1 MAEVLGTALSIVG
14 AVGVLGQI
22 FSGCITAYSLFTT
35 ASNLSRDSE
44 KLTCKIRIE
53 EMRLLVWGREWGVLE
68 GRFEEVLRR
77 EEHVGN
83 ERLRGLAVQILSELY
98 RTMTDFQ
105 RLRERYGVVEEGEG
119 EGGKR
124 VIEGGEGEREMERE
138 KEKGSFGLGKLS
150 LRSELSKR
158 VKWVIGDKEKFTV
171 LLQDLKDYNDGLEQ
185 LFPPSRLATLHRT
198 WTNELLQGAHR
209 DLGKLRILETASSGV
224 YPGLN
229 ISANLKQLK
238 INLDEKET
246 KNFKPTYT
254 LKIQRH
260 ALVIKNSDM
269 GRTHGQY
276 KNPSLAEAQEII
288 VEWVEYEKEDLDAR
302 LNHLRRIDDLA
313 RMIHS
318 ASDRHPDL
326 QTIDCLGYTDDSTS
340 SRYGLI
346 YRTPT
351 RSSSSSTLNA
361 LISSNDF
368 RTPDLDDRF
377 KLAHTLS
384 VALWSLHSLDWL
396 HKNLCSSNILF
407 FPSAYSKSP
416 GISRERENVPDIGTP
431 YLLGFD
437 ASRPDHMSEMSIA
450 SRNPAAAN
458 LHRHPSSLH
467 SSSCPRK
474 QYCKSFDIYSL
485 GLVLLEIGLWK
496 ILQVYHKPHYSAERF
511 RDKVVLQNLVPG
523 LGSKVGRG
531 YREVVERCLGVREDL
546 TGVEAGV
553 LMEFVVGRLEGL
565 RV

>member
-35 ASNLSRDSE
+35 ASDLSRDSE
-44 KLTCKIRIE
+44 KLICKIKIE

-68 GRFEEVLRR
+68 GKFEEELKR
-77 EEHVGN
+77 EEGIGN
-83 ERLRGLAVQILSELY
+83 AKLRGLAMEILSELY
-98 RTMTDFQ
+98 RTITDFQ
-105 RLRERYGVVEEGEG
+105 RLREKYGVVEESGRRGE
-119 EGGKR
+119 
-124 VIEGGEGEREMERE
+124 IERRESWDREMEN
-138 KEKGSFGLGKLS
+138 EKGGFGMGKLS
-150 LRSELSKR
+150 LRHELSKR
-158 VKWVIGDKEKFTV
+158 VKWVISDKEKFTV
-171 LLQDLKDYNDGLEQ
+171 LLQDLKDYNNGLEQ

-209 DLGKLRILETASSGV
+209 DLGKLKDLEAASSGV
-224 YPGLN
+224 YPTLN
-229 ISANLKQLK
+229 VSANLKQLR

-260 ALVIKNSDM
+260 ALVVKNKDM

-276 KNPSLAEAQEII
+276 RNPSLAEPQEII

-318 ASDRHPDL
+318 ASNRHPDL
-326 QTIDCLGYTDDSTS
+326 HTIDCLGYTDDSTA

-346 YRTPT
+346 YRSP
-351 RSSSSSTLNA
+351 SSSSSTLNS
-361 LISSNDF
+361 LITSNDF
-368 RTPDLDDRF
+368 RTPDLGDRF

-407 FPSAYSKSP
+407 FPSAYTKSP
-416 GISRERENVPDIGTP
+416 RIAKERENVPDISTP

-437 ASRPDHMSEMSIA
+437 ASRPDHMGEISIA
-450 SRNPAAAN
+450 SRNPMAAD

-474 QYCKSFDIYSL
+474 EYCKSFDIYSL
-485 GLVLLEIGLWK
+485 GLILLEIGLWK
-496 ILQVYHKPHYSAERF
+496 TLQTYHKPHYSAEKF
-511 RDKVVLQNLVPG
+511 RDKIVVQNLVPG

-531 YREVVERCLGVREDL
+531 YREVVERCLGVREDVN
-546 TGVEAGV
+546 GVEAGA
-553 LMEFVVGRLEGL
+553 LMEFVVGRLESL

>member
-22 FSGCITAYSLFTT
+22 FSGCITAYSLFTA

-44 KLTCKIRIE
+44 KLICKIKIE

-68 GRFEEVLRR
+68 GKFEEELKR
-77 EEHVGN
+77 EESIGN
-83 ERLRGLAVQILSELY
+83 ERLRGLAMEILSELY
-98 RTMTDFQ
+98 RTITDFQ
-105 RLRERYGVVEEGEG
+105 KLRERYGVVEENGESN
-119 EGGKR
+119 E
-124 VIEGGEGEREMERE
+124 VEERHIVERE
-138 KEKGSFGLGKLS
+138 KEKGGFGMGKLS
-150 LRSELSKR
+150 LRNELSKR

-185 LFPPSRLATLHRT
+185 LFPPARLAMLHRT
-198 WTNELLQGAHR
+198 WTNQLLQGAHR
-209 DLGKLRILETASSGV
+209 DLGKLHMLETASSGV
-224 YPGLN
+224 YPRLN
-229 ISANLKQLK
+229 ISANLKQLR

-260 ALVIKNSDM
+260 ALVVKNSDM

-276 KNPSLAEAQEII
+276 KNPSLAEPQEII
-288 VEWVEYEKEDLDAR
+288 VEWVDYDKEDLDAR
-302 LNHLRRIDDLA
+302 VNHLRRIDDLA

-326 QTIDCLGYTDDSTS
+326 HTIDCLGYTDDGTS

-346 YRTPT
+346 YRSPT
-351 RSSSSSTLNA
+351 LSPSSSTLNE
-361 LISSNDF
+361 LIASNDF
-368 RTPDLDDRF
+368 RTPDLGDRF

-407 FPSAYSKSP
+407 FPSAYAKIM
-416 GISRERENVPDIGTP
+416 GISKERENIPDISTP

-437 ASRPDHMSEMSIA
+437 ASRPDHMGEMSIA
-450 SRNPAAAN
+450 SRNPAAAD

-474 QYCKSFDIYSL
+474 PYCKAFDIYSL
-485 GLVLLEIGLWK
+485 GLILLEIGLWK
-496 ILQVYHKPHYSAERF
+496 TLQMYHKPHYSAERF
-511 RDKVVLQNLVPG
+511 RDKIVVQSLVPG
-523 LGSKVGRG
+523 LGSKVGRR
-531 YREVVERCLGVREDL
+531 YREVVERCLGVREGL
-546 TGVEAGV
+546 NEVEAGV
-553 LMEFVVGRLEGL
+553 LMEFVVGRLEDL

>member
-35 ASNLSRDSE
+35 ASDLSRDSE
-44 KLTCKIRIE
+44 KLICKIKIE

-68 GRFEEVLRR
+68 GKFEEELKR
-77 EEHVGN
+77 EEGIGN
-83 ERLRGLAVQILSELY
+83 ARLRGLAMEILSELY
-98 RTMTDFQ
+98 RTITDFQ
-105 RLRERYGVVEEGEG
+105 RLREKYGIVEESGGRDQIERRESCDGE
-119 EGGKR
+119 
-124 VIEGGEGEREMERE
+124 VE
-138 KEKGSFGLGKLS
+138 KEKGGFGMGKLS
-150 LRSELSKR
+150 LRSELSKK
-158 VKWVIGDKEKFTV
+158 VKWVISDKEKFTV
-171 LLQDLKDYNDGLEQ
+171 LLQDLKDYNNGLEQ

-209 DLGKLRILETASSGV
+209 DLDKLKDLEAASSGV
-224 YPGLN
+224 YPALN
-229 ISANLKQLK
+229 VSANLKQLR
-238 INLDEKET
+238 INLDERET

-260 ALVIKNSDM
+260 ALVVKNTDM

-276 KNPSLAEAQEII
+276 RNPSLAEPQEII

-318 ASDRHPDL
+318 ASNRHPDL
-326 QTIDCLGYTDDSTS
+326 HTIDCLGYTDDSTS
-340 SRYGLI
+340 SRYALI
-346 YRTPT
+346 YRSP
-351 RSSSSSTLNA
+351 SSSSSTLNS
-361 LISSNDF
+361 LITSNDF
-368 RTPDLDDRF
+368 RTPDLGDRF
-377 KLAHTLS
+377 KLAHKLS

-407 FPSAYSKSP
+407 FPSAYTESPRISK
-416 GISRERENVPDIGTP
+416 ERENVPDISTP

-437 ASRPDHMSEMSIA
+437 ASRPDHMGEMSIA
-450 SRNPAAAN
+450 SRNPTAAD

-474 QYCKSFDIYSL
+474 EYCKSFDIYSL
-485 GLVLLEIGLWK
+485 GLILLEIGLWK
-496 ILQVYHKPHYSAERF
+496 TLQTYHKPHYSAEKF
-511 RDKVVLQNLVPG
+511 RDKIVVQNLVPG

-531 YREVVERCLGVREDL
+531 YREVVERCLGVREDVN
-546 TGVEAGV
+546 GVEAGT

>member
-1 MAEVLGTALSIVG
+1 M
-14 AVGVLGQI
+14 
-22 FSGCITAYSLFTT
+22 
-35 ASNLSRDSE
+35 
-44 KLTCKIRIE
+44 
-53 EMRLLVWGREWGVLE
+53 VWGREWGVLE
-68 GRFEEVLRR
+68 GRFEEELKR
-77 EEHVGN
+77 EEGIGN
-83 ERLRGLAVQILSELY
+83 ERLRGLAMEILSELY
-98 RTMTDFQ
+98 RTITDFQ
-105 RLRERYGVVEEGEG
+105 RLREKYGVVEES
-119 EGGKR
+119 GGR
-124 VIEGGEGEREMERE
+124 DMIEGRESCDREVE
-138 KEKGSFGLGKLS
+138 KEKGGFGIGKLN
-150 LRSELSKR
+150 LRSEMSKR
-158 VKWVIGDKEKFTV
+158 VKWVISDKEKFTV
-171 LLQDLKDYNDGLEQ
+171 LLQDLKDYNNGLEQ

-209 DLGKLRILETASSGV
+209 DLGKLKDLEAASSGV
-224 YPGLN
+224 YPALN
-229 ISANLKQLK
+229 VSANLKQLR

-260 ALVIKNSDM
+260 ALVVKNSQM

-276 KNPSLAEAQEII
+276 RNPSLAEPQEII

-326 QTIDCLGYTDDSTS
+326 HTIDCLGYTDDSTS

-346 YRTPT
+346 YRSL
-351 RSSSSSTLNA
+351 SSSSSTLNY
-361 LISSNDF
+361 LITSNDF
-368 RTPDLDDRF
+368 RTPDLGDRF

-407 FPSAYSKSP
+407 FPSAYTNSTRISK
-416 GISRERENVPDIGTP
+416 ERENVPDISTP

-437 ASRPDHMSEMSIA
+437 ASRPDQMGEMSIA
-450 SRNPAAAN
+450 SRNPTAAD

-474 QYCKSFDIYSL
+474 EYCKSFDIYSL
-485 GLVLLEIGLWK
+485 GLILLEIGLWK
-496 ILQVYHKPHYSAERF
+496 TLQTYHKPHYSAEKF
-511 RDKVVLQNLVPG
+511 RDKIVVQNLVPG

-531 YREVVERCLGVREDL
+531 YREVVERCLGVREDVN
-546 TGVEAGV
+546 GVEAGT

>member
-44 KLTCKIRIE
+44 KLICKIKIE

-68 GRFEEVLRR
+68 GRFEEELKR
-77 EEHVGN
+77 EEGIGN
-83 ERLRGLAVQILSELY
+83 ERLRGLAMEILSELY
-98 RTMTDFQ
+98 RTITDFQ
-105 RLRERYGVVEEGEG
+105 RLREKYGVVEES
-119 EGGKR
+119 GGR
-124 VIEGGEGEREMERE
+124 DMIEGRESCDREVE
-138 KEKGSFGLGKLS
+138 KEKGGFGIGKLN
-150 LRSELSKR
+150 LRSEMSKR
-158 VKWVIGDKEKFTV
+158 VKWVISDKEKFTV
-171 LLQDLKDYNDGLEQ
+171 LLQDLKDYNNGLEQ

-209 DLGKLRILETASSGV
+209 DLGKLKDLEAASSGV
-224 YPGLN
+224 YPALN
-229 ISANLKQLK
+229 VSANLKQLR

-260 ALVIKNSDM
+260 ALVVKNSQM

-276 KNPSLAEAQEII
+276 RNPSLAEPQEII

-326 QTIDCLGYTDDSTS
+326 HTIDCLGYTDDSTS

-346 YRTPT
+346 YRSL
-351 RSSSSSTLNA
+351 SSSSSTLNY
-361 LISSNDF
+361 LITSNDF
-368 RTPDLDDRF
+368 RTPDLGDRF

-407 FPSAYSKSP
+407 FPSAYTNSTRISK
-416 GISRERENVPDIGTP
+416 ERENVPDISTP

-437 ASRPDHMSEMSIA
+437 ASRPDQMGEMSIA
-450 SRNPAAAN
+450 SRNPTAAD

-474 QYCKSFDIYSL
+474 EYCKSFDIYSL
-485 GLVLLEIGLWK
+485 GLILLEIGLWK
-496 ILQVYHKPHYSAERF
+496 TLQMYHKPHYSAEKF
-511 RDKVVLQNLVPG
+511 RDKIVVQNLVPG

-531 YREVVERCLGVREDL
+531 YREVVERCLGVREDVN
-546 TGVEAGV
+546 GVEAGT

>member
-44 KLTCKIRIE
+44 KLICKIKIE
-53 EMRLLVWGREWGVLE
+53 EMRLT
-68 GRFEEVLRR
+68 
-77 EEHVGN
+77 
-83 ERLRGLAVQILSELY
+83 I
-98 RTMTDFQ
+98 TDFQ
-105 RLRERYGVVEEGEG
+105 RLREKYGVVEES
-119 EGGKR
+119 GGR
-124 VIEGGEGEREMERE
+124 DMIEGRESCDREVE
-138 KEKGSFGLGKLS
+138 KEKGGFGIGKLN
-150 LRSELSKR
+150 LRSEMSKR
-158 VKWVIGDKEKFTV
+158 VKWVISDKEKFTV
-171 LLQDLKDYNDGLEQ
+171 LLQDLKDYNNGLEQ

-209 DLGKLRILETASSGV
+209 DLGKLKDLEAASSGV
-224 YPGLN
+224 YPALN
-229 ISANLKQLK
+229 VSANLKQLR

-260 ALVIKNSDM
+260 ALVVKNSQM

-276 KNPSLAEAQEII
+276 RNPSLAEPQEII

-326 QTIDCLGYTDDSTS
+326 HTIDCLGYTDDSTS

-346 YRTPT
+346 YRSL
-351 RSSSSSTLNA
+351 SSSSSTLNY
-361 LISSNDF
+361 LITSNDF
-368 RTPDLDDRF
+368 RTPDLGDRF

-407 FPSAYSKSP
+407 FPSAYTNSTRISK
-416 GISRERENVPDIGTP
+416 ERENVPDISTP

-437 ASRPDHMSEMSIA
+437 ASRPDQMGEMSIA
-450 SRNPAAAN
+450 SRNPTAAD

-474 QYCKSFDIYSL
+474 EYCKSFDIYSL
-485 GLVLLEIGLWK
+485 GLILLEIGLWK
-496 ILQVYHKPHYSAERF
+496 TLQTYHKPHYSAEKF
-511 RDKVVLQNLVPG
+511 RDKIVVQNLVPG

-531 YREVVERCLGVREDL
+531 YREVVERCLGVREDVN
-546 TGVEAGV
+546 GIEAGT

>member
-44 KLTCKIRIE
+44 KLICKIKIE

-68 GRFEEVLRR
+68 GRFEEELKR
-77 EEHVGN
+77 EEGIGN
-83 ERLRGLAVQILSELY
+83 ERLRGLAMEILSELY
-98 RTMTDFQ
+98 RTITDFQ
-105 RLRERYGVVEEGEG
+105 RLREKYGVVEER
-119 EGGKR
+119 GGR
-124 VIEGGEGEREMERE
+124 DMIEGRESCDREVE
-138 KEKGSFGLGKLS
+138 KEKGGFGMGKLN
-150 LRSELSKR
+150 LRSEMSKR
-158 VKWVIGDKEKFTV
+158 VKWVISDKEKFTV
-171 LLQDLKDYNDGLEQ
+171 LLQDLKDYNNGLEQ

-209 DLGKLRILETASSGV
+209 DLGKLKDLEAASSGV
-224 YPGLN
+224 YPALN
-229 ISANLKQLK
+229 VSANLKQLR

-246 KNFKPTYT
+246 KNFKPTYS

-260 ALVIKNSDM
+260 ALVAKNSQM

-276 KNPSLAEAQEII
+276 RNPSLAEPQEII

-326 QTIDCLGYTDDSTS
+326 HTIDCLGYTDDSTS

-346 YRTPT
+346 YRSL
-351 RSSSSSTLNA
+351 SSSSSTLNY
-361 LISSNDF
+361 LITSNDF
-368 RTPDLDDRF
+368 RTPDLGDRF

-407 FPSAYSKSP
+407 FPSAYTNSTRISK
-416 GISRERENVPDIGTP
+416 ERENVPDISTP

-437 ASRPDHMSEMSIA
+437 ASRPDQMGEMSIA
-450 SRNPAAAN
+450 SRNPTGAD

-474 QYCKSFDIYSL
+474 EYCKSFDIYSL
-485 GLVLLEIGLWK
+485 GLILLEIGLWK
-496 ILQVYHKPHYSAERF
+496 TLQTYHKPHYSAEKF
-511 RDKVVLQNLVPG
+511 RDKIVVQNLVPG

-531 YREVVERCLGVREDL
+531 YREVVERCLGVREDVN
-546 TGVEAGV
+546 GVEAGT

>member
-1 MAEVLGTALSIVG
+1 MAEALGTALSIVG

-35 ASNLSRDSE
+35 ASDLSRDSE
-44 KLTCKIRIE
+44 KLICKIKIE

-68 GRFEEVLRR
+68 GRFEEELKR
-77 EEHVGN
+77 EEGIGN
-83 ERLRGLAVQILSELY
+83 ARLRGLAMEILSELY
-98 RTMTDFQ
+98 RTITDFQ
-105 RLRERYGVVEEGEG
+105 RLREKYGVVEQS
-119 EGGKR
+119 GGR
-124 VIEGGEGEREMERE
+124 DEIERRESYDREVE
-138 KEKGSFGLGKLS
+138 KEKVGFGKGKLS

-158 VKWVIGDKEKFTV
+158 VKWVISDKEKFTV
-171 LLQDLKDYNDGLEQ
+171 LLQDLKDYNNGLEQ

-209 DLGKLRILETASSGV
+209 DLHKLKDLEAASSGV
-224 YPGLN
+224 YPALN
-229 ISANLKQLK
+229 VSANLKQLR

-260 ALVIKNSDM
+260 ALVVKNSDI

-276 KNPSLAEAQEII
+276 RNRSSAEPQDII
-288 VEWVEYEKEDLDAR
+288 VEWVEYEKEDIDAR

-318 ASDRHPDL
+318 ASNRHPDL
-326 QTIDCLGYTDDSTS
+326 HTIDSLGYTDDSTS

-346 YRTPT
+346 YRSP
-351 RSSSSSTLNA
+351 SPSSSTLNS
-361 LISSNDF
+361 LITSNDF
-368 RTPDLDDRF
+368 RTPDLGDRF

-407 FPSAYSKSP
+407 FPSAYTKNPRISK
-416 GISRERENVPDIGTP
+416 ERENVPDISTP

-437 ASRPDHMSEMSIA
+437 ASRPDHMGEMSIA
-450 SRNPAAAN
+450 TRNPTAAD

-474 QYCKSFDIYSL
+474 EYCKSFDIYSL
-485 GLVLLEIGLWK
+485 GLILLEIGLWK
-496 ILQVYHKPHYSAERF
+496 TLQTYHKPHYSAEKF
-511 RDKVVLQNLVPG
+511 RDKIVVQNLVPG

-531 YREVVERCLGVREDL
+531 YREVVERCLGVREDVN
-546 TGVEAGV
+546 GAEAGA
-553 LMEFVVGRLEGL
+553 LMEFVVGRLKSL

>member
-44 KLTCKIRIE
+44 KLICKIKIE

-68 GRFEEVLRR
+68 GRFEEELKR
-77 EEHVGN
+77 EEGIGN
-83 ERLRGLAVQILSELY
+83 ERLRGLAMEILSELY
-98 RTMTDFQ
+98 RTITDFQ
-105 RLRERYGVVEEGEG
+105 RLREKYGVVEES
-119 EGGKR
+119 GGR
-124 VIEGGEGEREMERE
+124 DMIEGRESCDREVE
-138 KEKGSFGLGKLS
+138 KEKGGFGIGKLN
-150 LRSELSKR
+150 LRSEMSKR
-158 VKWVIGDKEKFTV
+158 VKWVISDKEKFTV
-171 LLQDLKDYNDGLEQ
+171 LLQDLKDYNNGLEQ

-209 DLGKLRILETASSGV
+209 DLGKLKDLEAASSGV
-224 YPGLN
+224 YPALN
-229 ISANLKQLK
+229 VSANLKQLR

-260 ALVIKNSDM
+260 ALVVKNSQM

-276 KNPSLAEAQEII
+276 RNPSLAEPQEII

-326 QTIDCLGYTDDSTS
+326 HTIDCLGYTDDSTS

-346 YRTPT
+346 YRSL
-351 RSSSSSTLNA
+351 SSSSSTLNY
-361 LISSNDF
+361 LITSNDF
-368 RTPDLDDRF
+368 RTPDLGDRF
-377 KLAHTLS
+377 ELAHTLS

-407 FPSAYSKSP
+407 FPSAYTNSTRISK
-416 GISRERENVPDIGTP
+416 ERENVPDISTP

-437 ASRPDHMSEMSIA
+437 ASRPDQMGEMSIA
-450 SRNPAAAN
+450 SRNPTAAD

-474 QYCKSFDIYSL
+474 EYCKSFDIYSL
-485 GLVLLEIGLWK
+485 GLILLEIGLWK
-496 ILQVYHKPHYSAERF
+496 TLQMYHKPHYSAEKF
-511 RDKVVLQNLVPG
+511 RDKIVVQNLVPG

-531 YREVVERCLGVREDL
+531 YREVVERCLGVREDVN
-546 TGVEAGV
+546 GVEAGT

>member
-44 KLTCKIRIE
+44 KLICKIKIE

-68 GRFEEVLRR
+68 GRFEEELKR
-77 EEHVGN
+77 EEGIGN
-83 ERLRGLAVQILSELY
+83 ERLRGLAMEILSELY
-98 RTMTDFQ
+98 RTITDFQ
-105 RLRERYGVVEEGEG
+105 RLREKYGVVEES
-119 EGGKR
+119 GGR
-124 VIEGGEGEREMERE
+124 DMIEGRESCDREVE
-138 KEKGSFGLGKLS
+138 KEKGGFGIGKLN
-150 LRSELSKR
+150 LRSEMSKR
-158 VKWVIGDKEKFTV
+158 VKWVISDKEKFTV
-171 LLQDLKDYNDGLEQ
+171 LLQDLKDYNNGLEQ

-209 DLGKLRILETASSGV
+209 DLGKLKDLEAASSGV
-224 YPGLN
+224 YPALN
-229 ISANLKQLK
+229 VSANLKQLR

-260 ALVIKNSDM
+260 ALVVKNSQM

-276 KNPSLAEAQEII
+276 RNPSLAEPQEII

-326 QTIDCLGYTDDSTS
+326 HTIDCLGYTDDSTS

-346 YRTPT
+346 YRSL
-351 RSSSSSTLNA
+351 SSSSSTLNY
-361 LISSNDF
+361 LITSNDF
-368 RTPDLDDRF
+368 RTPDLGDRF

-407 FPSAYSKSP
+407 FPSAYTNSTRISK
-416 GISRERENVPDIGTP
+416 ERENVPDISTP

-437 ASRPDHMSEMSIA
+437 ASRPDQMGEMSIA
-450 SRNPAAAN
+450 SRNPTAAD

-474 QYCKSFDIYSL
+474 EYCKSFDIYSL
-485 GLVLLEIGLWK
+485 GLILLEIGLWK
-496 ILQVYHKPHYSAERF
+496 TLQTYHKPHYSAEKF
-511 RDKVVLQNLVPG
+511 RDKIVVQNLVPG

-531 YREVVERCLGVREDL
+531 YREVVERCLGVREDVN
-546 TGVEAGV
+546 GVEAGT

>member
-44 KLTCKIRIE
+44 KLICKIKIE

-68 GRFEEVLRR
+68 GRFEEELKR
-77 EEHVGN
+77 EEGIGN
-83 ERLRGLAVQILSELY
+83 ERLRGLAMEILSELY
-98 RTMTDFQ
+98 RTITDFQ
-105 RLRERYGVVEEGEG
+105 RLREKYGVVEES
-119 EGGKR
+119 GGR
-124 VIEGGEGEREMERE
+124 DMIEGRESCDREVE
-138 KEKGSFGLGKLS
+138 KEKGGFGIGKLN
-150 LRSELSKR
+150 LRSEMSKR
-158 VKWVIGDKEKFTV
+158 VKWVISDKEKFTV
-171 LLQDLKDYNDGLEQ
+171 LLQDLKDYNNGLEQ

-209 DLGKLRILETASSGV
+209 DLGKLKDLEAASSGV
-224 YPGLN
+224 YPALN
-229 ISANLKQLK
+229 VSANLKQLR

-260 ALVIKNSDM
+260 ALVVKNSQM

-276 KNPSLAEAQEII
+276 RNPSLAEPQEII

-326 QTIDCLGYTDDSTS
+326 HTIDCLGYTDDSTS

-346 YRTPT
+346 YRSL
-351 RSSSSSTLNA
+351 SSSSSTLNY
-361 LISSNDF
+361 LITSNDF
-368 RTPDLDDRF
+368 RTPDLGDRF

-407 FPSAYSKSP
+407 FPSAYTNSTRISK
-416 GISRERENVPDIGTP
+416 ERENVPDISTP

-437 ASRPDHMSEMSIA
+437 ASRPDQMGEMSIA
-450 SRNPAAAN
+450 SRNPTAAD

-474 QYCKSFDIYSL
+474 EYCKSFDIYSL
-485 GLVLLEIGLWK
+485 GLILLEIGLWK
-496 ILQVYHKPHYSAERF
+496 TLQTYHKPHYSAEKF
-511 RDKVVLQNLVPG
+511 RDKIVVQNLVPG

-531 YREVVERCLGVREDL
+531 YREVVDRCLGVREDVN
-546 TGVEAGV
+546 GVEAGT

>member
-35 ASNLSRDSE
+35 ASNLTRDSE
-44 KLTCKIRIE
+44 KLICKIKIE

-68 GRFEEVLRR
+68 GRFEEELKR
-77 EEHVGN
+77 EEGIGN
-83 ERLRGLAVQILSELY
+83 ERMRGLAMEILSELY

-105 RLRERYGVVEEGEG
+105 KLRERYGVVEERSGRDE
-119 EGGKR
+119 
-124 VIEGGEGEREMERE
+124 IEGRENGERGAEI
-138 KEKGSFGLGKLS
+138 EKGGFGLGKLS

-209 DLGKLRILETASSGV
+209 DLGKLKMLETASSGV
-224 YPGLN
+224 YPALN
-229 ISANLKQLK
+229 VSANLKQLR

-260 ALVIKNSDM
+260 ALVVKNANM
-269 GRTHGQY
+269 ARIHGQY
-276 KNPSLAEAQEII
+276 KNSSLVESQEII
-288 VEWVEYEKEDLDAR
+288 VEWVEYDREDLDAR

-326 QTIDCLGYTDDSTS
+326 HTIDCLGYTDDSTS

-346 YRTPT
+346 YHSP
-351 RSSSSSTLNA
+351 SSASSSSTLNA
-361 LISSNDF
+361 LITSSDF
-368 RTPDLDDRF
+368 RTPDLGDRF

-407 FPSAYSKSP
+407 FPSAYTKSP
-416 GISRERENVPDIGTP
+416 GISKERDNVPNISTP

-437 ASRPDHMSEMSIA
+437 ASRPDHMGEMSIA
-450 SRNPAAAN
+450 SRNPTAAD
-458 LHRHPSSLH
+458 LHRHPLSLH
-467 SSSCPRK
+467 SPSCPRK

-485 GLVLLEIGLWK
+485 GLILLEIGLWK
-496 ILQVYHKPHYSAERF
+496 TLQMYHKPHYSAERF
-511 RDKVVLQNLVPG
+511 RDKIVVQNLVPG

-531 YREVVERCLGVREDL
+531 YKEVVERCLAVKEDL

>member
-1 MAEVLGTALSIVG
+1 
-14 AVGVLGQI
+14 
-22 FSGCITAYSLFTT
+22 
-35 ASNLSRDSE
+35 
-44 KLTCKIRIE
+44 
-53 EMRLLVWGREWGVLE
+53 LLVWGREWGVLE
-68 GRFEEVLRR
+68 GRFEEELKR
-77 EEHVGN
+77 EEGIGN
-83 ERLRGLAVQILSELY
+83 ERLRGLAMEILSELY
-98 RTMTDFQ
+98 RTITDFQ
-105 RLRERYGVVEEGEG
+105 RLREKYGVVEES
-119 EGGKR
+119 GGR
-124 VIEGGEGEREMERE
+124 DMIEGRESYDREVE
-138 KEKGSFGLGKLS
+138 KEKGSFGMGKLN
-150 LRSELSKR
+150 LRSEMSKR
-158 VKWVIGDKEKFTV
+158 VKWVISDKEKFTV
-171 LLQDLKDYNDGLEQ
+171 LLQDLKDYNNGLEQ

-209 DLGKLRILETASSGV
+209 DLGKLKDLEAASSGV
-224 YPGLN
+224 YPALN
-229 ISANLKQLK
+229 VSANLKQLR

-260 ALVIKNSDM
+260 ALVVKNSQM

-276 KNPSLAEAQEII
+276 RNPSLAEPQEII

-302 LNHLRRIDDLA
+302 LNHIRRIDDLA

-326 QTIDCLGYTDDSTS
+326 HTIDCLGYTDDSTS

-346 YRTPT
+346 YRSL
-351 RSSSSSTLNA
+351 SSSSSTLNS
-361 LISSNDF
+361 LITSNDF
-368 RTPDLDDRF
+368 RTPDLGDRF

-407 FPSAYSKSP
+407 FPSAYTNSTRISK
-416 GISRERENVPDIGTP
+416 ERENVPDINTP

-437 ASRPDHMSEMSIA
+437 ASRPDQMGEMSIA
-450 SRNPAAAN
+450 SRNPTAAD

-474 QYCKSFDIYSL
+474 EYCKSFDIYSL
-485 GLVLLEIGLWK
+485 GLILLEIGLWK
-496 ILQVYHKPHYSAERF
+496 TLQTYHKPHYSAEKF
-511 RDKVVLQNLVPG
+511 RDKIVVQNLVPG

-531 YREVVERCLGVREDL
+531 YREVVERCLGVREDVN
-546 TGVEAGV
+546 GVEAGA

>member
-44 KLTCKIRIE
+44 KLICKIKIE

-68 GRFEEVLRR
+68 GRFEEELKR
-77 EEHVGN
+77 EEGIGN
-83 ERLRGLAVQILSELY
+83 ERLRGLAMEILSELY
-98 RTMTDFQ
+98 RTITDFQ
-105 RLRERYGVVEEGEG
+105 RLREKYGVVEES
-119 EGGKR
+119 GGR
-124 VIEGGEGEREMERE
+124 DMIEGRESCDREVE
-138 KEKGSFGLGKLS
+138 KEKGGFGIGKLN
-150 LRSELSKR
+150 LRSEMSKR
-158 VKWVIGDKEKFTV
+158 VKWVISDKEKFTV
-171 LLQDLKDYNDGLEQ
+171 LLQDLKDYNNGLEQ

-209 DLGKLRILETASSGV
+209 DLGKLKDLEAASSGV
-224 YPGLN
+224 YPALN
-229 ISANLKQLK
+229 VSANLKQLR

-260 ALVIKNSDM
+260 ALVVKNSQM

-276 KNPSLAEAQEII
+276 RNPSLAEPQEII

-326 QTIDCLGYTDDSTS
+326 HTIDCLGYTDDSTS

-346 YRTPT
+346 YRSL
-351 RSSSSSTLNA
+351 SSSSSTLNY
-361 LISSNDF
+361 LITSNDF
-368 RTPDLDDRF
+368 RTPDLGDRF

-407 FPSAYSKSP
+407 FPSAYTNSTRISK
-416 GISRERENVPDIGTP
+416 ERENVPDISAP

-437 ASRPDHMSEMSIA
+437 ASRPDQMGEMSIA
-450 SRNPAAAN
+450 SRNPTAAD

-474 QYCKSFDIYSL
+474 EYCKSFDIYSL
-485 GLVLLEIGLWK
+485 GLILLEIGLWK
-496 ILQVYHKPHYSAERF
+496 TLQTYHKPHYSAEKF
-511 RDKVVLQNLVPG
+511 RDKIVVQNLVPG

-531 YREVVERCLGVREDL
+531 YREVVERCLGVREDVN
-546 TGVEAGV
+546 GVEAGT

>member
-35 ASNLSRDSE
+35 ASDLSRDSE
-44 KLTCKIRIE
+44 KLICKIKIE

-68 GRFEEVLRR
+68 GKFEEELKR
-77 EEHVGN
+77 EEGIGN
-83 ERLRGLAVQILSELY
+83 ARLRGLAMEILSELY
-98 RTMTDFQ
+98 RTITDFQ
-105 RLRERYGVVEEGEG
+105 RLREKYGVVEEI
-119 EGGKR
+119 GGR
-124 VIEGGEGEREMERE
+124 DQIERRESCDREVE
-138 KEKGSFGLGKLS
+138 KEKGGFGMGKLS
-150 LRSELSKR
+150 LRSELSKK
-158 VKWVIGDKEKFTV
+158 VKWVISDKEKFTV
-171 LLQDLKDYNDGLEQ
+171 LLQDLKDYNNGLEQ

-209 DLGKLRILETASSGV
+209 DLDKLKDLEAASSGV
-224 YPGLN
+224 YPALN
-229 ISANLKQLK
+229 VSANLKQLR

-260 ALVIKNSDM
+260 ALVVKNTDM

-276 KNPSLAEAQEII
+276 RNPSLAEPQEII

-326 QTIDCLGYTDDSTS
+326 HTIDCLGYTDDSTS

-346 YRTPT
+346 YRSP
-351 RSSSSSTLNA
+351 SSSSSTLNS
-361 LISSNDF
+361 LITSNDF
-368 RTPDLDDRF
+368 RTPDLGDRF

-407 FPSAYSKSP
+407 FPSAYTKSP
-416 GISRERENVPDIGTP
+416 RISKERENVPDISTP

-437 ASRPDHMSEMSIA
+437 ASRPDHMGEMSIA
-450 SRNPAAAN
+450 SRNPTAAD

-474 QYCKSFDIYSL
+474 EYCKSFDIYSL
-485 GLVLLEIGLWK
+485 GLILLEIGLWK
-496 ILQVYHKPHYSAERF
+496 TLQTYHKAHYSAEKF
-511 RDKVVLQNLVPG
+511 RDKIVVQNLVPG

-546 TGVEAGV
+546 NGAEAGA